1 MAQFDVYTNPSK
13 HTKKAY
19 PYILDIQ
26 HELISDIATRMVVP
40 LGDAKQLRNEE
51 LKGLTPKV
59 EFEDKNLLILIPQIS
74 SIPSNSP
81 RSPPVS
87 PPDCPPKSS
96 QKGLFKNHI
105 PQKPYVH

>member
-40 LGDAKQLRNEE
+40 LGDAKQLKNEE
-51 LKGLTPKV
+51 LEGLTPKV

-74 SIPSNSP
+74 SIPSNILKE
-81 RSPPVS
+81 PV
-87 PPDCPPKSS
+87 
-96 QKGLFKNHI
+96 GTLAHI
-105 PQKPYVH
+105 RDEIIAAIDLAITGI